1 MGIFG
6 GRFRRA
12 FSIKSSVLSEKIVAC
27 QESFFVV
34 RLLVSSAQ
42 PQRRRRR
49 ENISKTKNPER
60 AAHFLAGFFA
70 VIARRTLSNLI
81 EMAMQSP
88 NDV

>member
-1 MGIFG
+1 MGICG
-6 GRFRRA
+6 GLFRRA
-12 FSIKSSVLSEKIVAC
+12 FSIKSSALSGKIVAC

-42 PQRRRRR
+42 PQRPRRR
-49 ENISKTKNPER
+49 ENISKTKTER

-81 EMAMQSP
+81 EMAMQSS